1 MNFATERP
9 FADPDK
15 AARKLLE
22 LANAAEADRDQRI
35 AIELINLPFL
45 RAGGSADEYRAAIE
59 CAIAKGWLWRHESG
73 VYVKF
78 TEAGADL
85 FA

>member
-1 MNFATERP
+1 MKFATERP

-22 LANAAEADRDQRI
+22 LANAVEADRDQRI
-35 AIELINLPFL
+35 AIELT
-45 RAGGSADEYRAAIE
+45 GGSADEYRAAIE

-78 TEAGADL
+78 TETGAGL